1 MYYCGALINK
11 SRKSFLFVTGSPP
24 SSEDV
29 GSQPSGARDPGPHQR
44 DRQERLHLLPRL
56 LPGGPQEVQ
65 GGGPGHP
72 QTKHIQSKYLL
83 LFLLLL
89 LLLLLLLHLL
99 LINLYSD
106 QCCRCCVAPSLFQI
120 NSKLRNTKSRN
131 SFC

>member
-56 LPGGPQEVQ
+56 LPRRAQEVQ
-65 GGGPGHP
+65 GGGRAAV
-72 QTKHIQSKYLL
+72 QTKH
-83 LFLLLL
+83 
-89 LLLLLLLHLL
+89 
-99 LINLYSD
+99 
-106 QCCRCCVAPSLFQI
+106 V
-120 NSKLRNTKSRN
+120 
-131 SFC
+131 